1 MGYEVQGLVPA
12 FHTLNPIPYTLVHS
26 PMPSS
31 KQKNTIV
38 DTPSFESEFER
49 LATIVDKLEQG
60 NVPLAE
66 MLTLYEE
73 AMALSAKL
81 KEELTQAE
89 LRVEKLAAVHE
100 EGVIEFEERGEIE
113 DADANELF

>member
-1 MGYEVQGLVPA
+1 MPPHKKE
-12 FHTLNPIPYTLVHS
+12 TPIT
-26 PMPSS
+26 
-31 KQKNTIV
+31 
-38 DTPSFESEFER
+38 SFESEFER
-49 LATIVDKLEQG
+49 LATIVDRLEAG

-81 KEELTQAE
+81 KQVLTEAE

-100 EGVIEFEERGEIE
+100 EMTLKEVNDLPESE
-113 DADANELF
+113 DLF